1 MTINDLNEKNFR
13 LGESEE
19 TIRKYDVKIREFIE

>member
-19 TIRKYDVKIREFIE
+19 TIRKYDLKFGEFV